1 MVQWNYP
8 RGALRILLSLP
19 NNSGSHDSYT
29 CVKVSGPVRVFV
41 EAGGKLMHLYS
52 SFNKS
57 EHSHRCFYSRKRVK
71 ALFMEAE
78 DNDSLKNMTSVKLLY
93 SLDLYSLKG
102 GTLRIPYEEEECRPC
117 SIEELSKAYCES
129 DLVARGTITAIQQ
142 QYIDMEAAELMFRVT
157 KLLRQ
162 IVEGEVKFFT
172 EHYVFIFVSVRI
184 NLYQLTKYI
193 Y

>member
-1 MVQWNYP
+1 
-8 RGALRILLSLP
+8 
-19 NNSGSHDSYT
+19 
-29 CVKVSGPVRVFV
+29 
-41 EAGGKLMHLYS
+41 
-52 SFNKS
+52 
-57 EHSHRCFYSRKRVK
+57 
-71 ALFMEAE
+71 MEAE

-172 EHYVFIFVSVRI
+172 IVFIFKFVRI
-184 NLYQLTKYI
+184 NLH
-193 Y
+193 

>member
-19 NNSGSHDSYT
+19 NNSGSRDSYT

-172 EHYVFIFVSVRI
+172 IVFIFKFVRI
-184 NLYQLTKYI
+184 NLH
-193 Y
+193 